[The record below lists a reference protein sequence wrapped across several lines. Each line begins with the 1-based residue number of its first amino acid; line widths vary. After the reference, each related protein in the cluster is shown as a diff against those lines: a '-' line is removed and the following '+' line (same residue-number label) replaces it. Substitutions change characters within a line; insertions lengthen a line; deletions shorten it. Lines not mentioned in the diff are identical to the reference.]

1 MAMSRCVGMCFE
13 KQASIRNQSG
23 CPQSRIVDSIRFAA
37 DPIASKIMMTLS
49 QWIEDNSK
57 QQRLWACK
65 RLSGN
70 DTLANGTHQAGPY
83 LPKDLLFRVLPSL
96 NRPESLNPETWLNI
110 FIDSHDDPNPKR
122 VRAIWYN
129 GKLLGKGTRN
139 EARLTNFGGAKSPL
153 LAPENTASL
162 VVFSFD
168 LRPPTHLAQCRV
180 WLCRTPAEE
189 EQIEDI
195 VGPVE
200 PGRLVEWNAPGS
212 DTTLTQIHP
221 DSVCWLEPDSIPK
234 EWYADFP
241 NCQQVI
247 DRALA
252 VNAFASLDVDSR
264 LLKRRDCEY
273 RIFQSLEQAISLP
286 RILRGF
292 NSIPEFLSVANSISQ
307 RRKARSGRSL
317 ELHVRAIL
325 IEQGFRENLDFQL
338 QPESEPGR
346 KPDFLFPSEAHY
358 KNLEYPAEKL
368 RLLAV
373 KTTCKDRWR
382 QVCQEAQRIPK
393 KHLLTLQEGVSENQ
407 FREMKE
413 TGIQLVV
420 PIPLLNKFPKAIQPE
435 IQTLNGFLN
444 ELKEL

>member
-1 MAMSRCVGMCFE
+1 
-13 KQASIRNQSG
+13 
-23 CPQSRIVDSIRFAA
+23 
-37 DPIASKIMMTLS
+37 MMTLS
-49 QWIEDNSK
+49 HWIEDNSK
-57 QQRLWACK
+57 SQRLWVCK

-96 NRPESLNPETWLNI
+96 NRPQSLNPETWLNI
-110 FIDSHDDPNPKR
+110 FIDSHNDPNPKR

-129 GKLLGKGTRN
+129 GRLLGKGTRN

-180 WLCRTPAEE
+180 WLCRTPEE
-189 EQIEDI
+189 EGQIEDL

-200 PGRLVEWNAPGS
+200 PGRLVEWYAPES
-212 DTTLTQIHP
+212 LPVQTPFQLDTE
-221 DSVCWLEPDSIPK
+221 CWLEPEAIPK
-234 EWYADFP
+234 EWYDEFP
-241 NCQQVI
+241 SCQQVI
-247 DRALA
+247 ERALMA
-252 VNAFASLDVDSR
+252 NAFSTLDVDYR

-273 RIFQSLEQAISLP
+273 KIFQSLEQAISLP

-292 NSIPEFLSVANSISQ
+292 NSIAEFLSVANSISQ
-307 RRKARSGRSL
+307 RRKSRSGRSL
-317 ELHVRAIL
+317 ELHIRAIL

-338 QPESEPGR
+338 QPESDPGR
-346 KPDFLFPSEAHY
+346 RPDFLFPSEQEY
-358 KNLEYPAEKL
+358 KNPHFPADKL

-382 QVCQEAQRIPK
+382 QVCQEAQRIPT

-420 PIPLLNKFPKAIQPE
+420 PIPLLSRFPKTIQPE
-435 IQTLNGFLN
+435 IQTLNGFLT
-444 ELKEL
+444 ELKNL